1 MMNSPIVYGHM
12 WGAPWFYSYGA
23 GPAILFGIIAIALVI
38 ALIALKGYALW
49 SAVKRDEKWW
59 FIAIL
64 IFNTVGILEAVYIIF
79 FVKGWHKKRAHHT
92 ADHAEHHDHPHH
104 PAQ

>member
-1 MMNSPIVYGHM
+1 MMNSSISYGHM
-12 WGAPWFYSYGA
+12 WGAPWFYGFGQ
-23 GPAILFGIIAIALVI
+23 GPALFFSLLLAVAFM

-49 SAVKRDEKWW
+49 TAAKRDQKWW

-64 IFNTVGILEAVYIIF
+64 LLNTMGLLEAVYIVF
-79 FVKGWHKKRAHHT
+79 FVKEWHKKRTSHTHHG
-92 ADHAEHHDHPHH
+92 DHPHT